1 VVTSETALRLFS
13 VCSGTAM
20 LDEGLHTA
28 MHVHG
33 LRSQVVGY
41 CERETYTANLLVDRM
56 EAQALE
62 PAPVF
67 AGDLGDID
75 WAQWV
80 GRIDGFVGGI
90 PCQPFSQAGQRKG
103 TADKRW
109 LWPTLWEAM
118 RRVGAWFL
126 ALENVAAFT
135 AAGLEPLLG
144 DLAENGWVAEWGCL
158 RASDVGAPH
167 QRNRWFL
174 VAFDATHGTGWLDT
188 DRRLANTSGITASE
202 QRGTGSGRRA
212 KRKGQAVAE
221 RSSENVADR
230 VSDRLQ
236 GQQQARSTTRYVVRG
251 SRADLAYSD
260 EHRRERLK
268 AGRCSAREQPRSDAH
283 GRGIFPPGP
292 ADRKT
297 WGKVAPSSQPAL
309 CRMAD
314 GLAFG
319 LDKSRRDRLR
329 ACGNGV
335 VPLQAAVAYAELLE
349 RLKA

>member
-1 VVTSETALRLFS
+1 VVTAQTTLRLFS

-41 CERETYTANLLVDRM
+41 CEREAFTANLLVDRM
-56 EAQALE
+56 EAQAME

-67 AGDLGDID
+67 AGDIGDID
-75 WAQWV
+75 WAKWV
-80 GRIDGFVGGI
+80 GRVDGFVGGI
-90 PCQPFSQAGQRKG
+90 PCQPFSRAGQRKG
-103 TADKRW
+103 TADERW
-109 LWPTLWEAM
+109 LWPTIWQAM

-144 DLAENGWVAEWGCL
+144 DLAENGWAAEWGCL

-174 VAFDATHGTGWLDT
+174 VACDATHGTGWLDA
-188 DRRLANTSGITASE
+188 DRRMANTGGITASE
-202 QRGTGSGRRA
+202 QRGTWSGRRA
-212 KRKGQAVAE
+212 KRKGQAVAQ
-221 RSSENVADR
+221 RSSQNVANANGVGCSSR
-230 VSDRLQ
+230 SS
-236 GQQQARSTTRYVVRG
+236 QAQ
-251 SRADLAYSD
+251 
-260 EHRRERLK
+260 
-268 AGRCSAREQPRSDAH
+268 AGRHPQR
-283 GRGIFPPGP
+283 RGIFPPRP
-292 ADRKT
+292 SDLDA
-297 WGKVAPSSQPAL
+297 WIKVEPSSQPAL
-309 CRMAD
+309 RRMAD

-349 RLKA
+349 RLKS

>member
-1 VVTSETALRLFS
+1 
-13 VCSGTAM
+13 M

-103 TADKRW
+103 TADERW
-109 LWPTLWEAM
+109 LWPTLWQAM

-144 DLAENGWVAEWGCL
+144 DLAQNGWAAEWGCL

-174 VAFDATHGTGWLDT
+174 VACDALHRKQWSAV
-188 DRRLANTSGITASE
+188 DRNMANTSSSAARVKHLAR
-202 QRGTGSGRRA
+202 Q
-212 KRKGQAVAE
+212 GQAVAQ
-221 RSSENVADR
+221 RSSENVA
-230 VSDRLQ
+230 
-236 GQQQARSTTRYVVRG
+236 
-251 SRADLAYSD
+251 
-260 EHRRERLK
+260 EFN
-268 AGRCSAREQPRSDAH
+268 

-292 ADRKT
+292 ADREA
-297 WGKVAPSSQPAL
+297 WSKVAPSSQPAL
-309 CRMAD
+309 CRMAN

>member
-1 VVTSETALRLFS
+1 
-13 VCSGTAM
+13 
-20 LDEGLHTA
+20 

-33 LRSQVVGY
+33 LRSRLVGY

-103 TADKRW
+103 TADERW

-144 DLAENGWVAEWGCL
+144 DLAENGWAAEWGCL

-174 VAFDATHGTGWLDT
+174 VACDATHRTGWLDT
-188 DRRLANTSGITASE
+188 DRRMADTGDITTSE

-212 KRKGQAVAE
+212 KRKGQAVAQ
-221 RSSENVADR
+221 RSSENVANS

-236 GQQQARSTTRYVVRG
+236 GQQQARSTTRSAVRG
-251 SRADLAYSD
+251 GRADVGDAASS
-260 EHRRERLK
+260 RPSRV
-268 AGRCSAREQPRSDAH
+268 AGRQLQHEVATEAGVQVADLNGRS
-283 GRGIFPPGP
+283 IFPPGP
-292 ADRKT
+292 ADREA

-309 CRMAD
+309 RRMAN

>member
-1 VVTSETALRLFS
+1 MVTSETAMRLFS

-80 GRIDGFVGGI
+80 GRVDGFVGGI

-103 TADKRW
+103 TADERW

-135 AAGLEPLLG
+135 AAGLDPLLG
-144 DLAENGWVAEWGCL
+144 DLAENGWAAEWGCL

-174 VAFDATHGTGWLDT
+174 VA
-188 DRRLANTSGITASE
+188 
-202 QRGTGSGRRA
+202 
-212 KRKGQAVAE
+212 
-221 RSSENVADR
+221 VADS

-236 GQQQARSTTRYVVRG
+236 GQQQARSTTRSVVRG
-251 SRADLAYSD
+251 SRADLADSD

-268 AGRCSAREQPRSDAH
+268 AGRFSAKEQPRGDAD
-283 GRGIFPPGP
+283 GRSIFPPGP
-292 ADRKT
+292 ADREA
-297 WGKVAPSSQPAL
+297 WSKVAPSSQPAL
-309 CRMAD
+309 RRVANW
-314 GLAFG
+314 LAFG